1 MPKQSSTEME
11 VIVTLDEDHLSQI
24 TEVAEQLNAMGLRN
38 INTLGSI
45 GAISGRISS
54 GLLDKLQGIPGVSA
68 IEPSGSVHIAPPESD
83 IQ

>member
-1 MPKQSSTEME
+1 MPKQSSTETD
-11 VIVTLDEDHLSQI
+11 VIVTLDEGHLSQI
-24 TEVAEQLNAMGLRN
+24 KEVAARLSAMGLRD

-45 GAISGRISS
+45 GAITGRVSS
-54 GLLDKLQGIPGVSA
+54 DLLDKLQGVPGVSA